1 MDELLHMYVCYS
13 NLVSFNSDGH
23 CEEDTAWQT
32 DVRDTIEDVVESQE
46 DVAVEVQG
54 GGYHEDAAC

>member
-1 MDELLHMYVCYS
+1 MFVLED
-13 NLVSFNSDGH
+13 NLVSFNGDGH

-32 DVRDTIEDVVESQE
+32 DVGDTIKDVVESEE

-54 GGYHEDAAC
+54 GGCHEDAAC

>member
-1 MDELLHMYVCYS
+1 MFVLED
-13 NLVSFNSDGH
+13 NLVSFNGDGH
-23 CEEDTAWQT
+23 CEEDTAWET
-32 DVRDTIEDVVESQE
+32 DVRDTIENIVESQE